1 MGVITQ
7 IMRIL
12 KSVSLGHFYFEM
24 AVLLRESLLMNGIL
38 FNSEVWYSLTKA
50 QVNELQEVDTL
61 MLRKVMEVNKS
72 VPISSLFLEL
82 GLTPIKQILQG
93 RRVMYL
99 HYLVSLK
106 EDEMLSKFFYAQ
118 WDNPVKHDWTTT
130 VKADMVELGIN
141 LELSQIRAMK
151 KDRFADIGRIVRSA
165 FNMQATNIVFFT
177 LPVAKNSNS
186 LGFYH
191 P

>member
-1 MGVITQ
+1 
-7 IMRIL
+7 
-12 KSVSLGHFYFEM
+12 M
-24 AVLLRESLLMNGIL
+24 A
-38 FNSEVWYSLTKA
+38 
-50 QVNELQEVDTL
+50 
-61 MLRKVMEVNKS
+61 VNKS

-82 GLTPIKQILQG
+82 GLIPIKQILQG

-118 WDNPVKHDWTTT
+118 WENPVKHDWTTT

-151 KDRFADIGRIVRSA
+151 KDRFADIV
-165 FNMQATNIVFFT
+165 N
-177 LPVAKNSNS
+177 
-186 LGFYH
+186 
-191 P
+191 

>member
-1 MGVITQ
+1 MAALGTTLRLTKRKGTGMGVITQ

-106 EDEMLSKFFYAQ
+106 EEEMLSKFFYAQ

-130 VKADMVELGIN
+130 VKADIVELGIN

-151 KDRFADIGRIVRSA
+151 KDKFADIVKKHA
-165 FNMQATNIVFFT
+165 ELLFFG
-177 LPVAKNSNS
+177 S
-186 LGFYH
+186 
-191 P
+191 